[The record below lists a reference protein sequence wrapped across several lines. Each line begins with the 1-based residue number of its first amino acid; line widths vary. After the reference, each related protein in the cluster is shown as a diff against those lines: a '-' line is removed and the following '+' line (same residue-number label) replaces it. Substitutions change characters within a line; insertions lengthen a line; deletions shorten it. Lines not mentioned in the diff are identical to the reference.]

1 MRGPV
6 PYPAFLSLAGKRVLL
21 VGGGGIA
28 ARKAKALAR
37 CGALVKVVAP
47 RLSPAVLKA
56 ADSVEKRRFRPRDL
70 AGASLVICAT
80 ADEKLNARVSAL
92 CRKRGVWANVVD
104 RPGLCDFILPAVVR
118 RGRLAIAVSTGG
130 ASPYMARH
138 LRRRLERFLT
148 PEDARIAEALHNM
161 RPRLLEMSVT
171 RRRRVLAGIVG

>member
-1 MRGPV
+1 MTVPA
-6 PYPAFLSLAGKRVLL
+6 PYPAFLSIAGKRVLL

-28 ARKAKALAR
+28 ARKAQALAR

-47 RLSPAVLKA
+47 RVSPAVLRA
-56 ADSVEKRRFRPRDL
+56 ANSAAIRRFRPGDL
-70 AGASLVICAT
+70 DGAALVICAT

-92 CRKRGVWANVVD
+92 CRKRGIWANVVD

-130 ASPYMARH
+130 SSPYMARH

-148 PEDARIAEALHNM
+148 PEDARIAETLHNM
-161 RPRLLEMSVT
+161 RPRLLEMSISE
-171 RRRRVLAGIVG
+171 RRKVLAGIVG